1 MDKRILESAISYS
14 GSSQREIAA
23 RSGITY
29 KSLNKSINQ
38 GKNFATP
45 WARGTK
51 SALSFRTGKH
61 SQAAIKTLLFLLIK
75 API

>member
-23 RSGITY
+23 RTGVTY

-38 GKNFATP
+38 GSLKQSTIKKLCDTMG
-45 WARGTK
+45 ARYEERIIFPDGQVFT
-51 SALSFRTGKH
+51 SSD
-61 SQAAIKTLLFLLIK
+61 
-75 API
+75 